1 MTMRKLRWAAVALT
15 VAMLTAACGGDSD
28 EAAEDGVIKIAAIYP
43 TTGPASVW
51 GTTSV
56 AALEAMIDEANEGGG
71 ITVAGEEYELQ
82 LDVFDDEQNPE
93 VAQSVAREALDDGY
107 HFIMGPFGSGTATAT
122 QSLMAQSDAYWQL
135 MVATVEGPTK
145 NENVFRSG
153 AQVSV
158 YTQSTLDW
166 LERNPEIKRVAM
178 ITDQMHTGLVSEEEA
193 LVEGIEALGREVV
206 LQQSHQL
213 GDTDFRAPITEMLS
227 KDVDLYMTRAY
238 PAETV
243 LITEQVRELGGDMLI
258 QWNGGLTNAEVDE
271 LIGDEQVMKN
281 VTQAGPLGSLD
292 SFLAAGNPRAE
303 EVAEMVGD
311 DAGAFTVNAHDGMTI
326 FFKGLENADEVS
338 VEALIDA
345 LTELPASELEGETLA
360 TYAPQE
366 GGRLFQDREVSVEG
380 AVTIWEKGTGWV
392 LAD

>member
-1 MTMRKLRWAAVALT
+1 MRKLRWAAAAL
-15 VAMLTAACGGDSD
+15 ALGMLTAACGGGGD
-28 EAAEDGVIKIAAIYP
+28 EVAEDGVIKIAAIYP
-43 TTGPASVW
+43 MTGPASVW
-51 GTTSV
+51 GTTTV
-56 AALEAMIDEANEGGG
+56 AAMQQMAEDVNAEGGV
-71 ITVAGEEYELQ
+71 TVDGEDYTIQ
-82 LDVFDDEQNPE
+82 IDVFDDEQNPE

-145 NENVFRSG
+145 NPNVFRSG
-153 AQVSV
+153 ARVSV

-166 LERNPEIKRVAM
+166 LERHPEIKRIAM
-178 ITDQMHTGLVSEEEA
+178 ITDQMHTGLVSEEDA
-193 LVEGIEALGREVV
+193 LVAGIEALGREVV

-243 LITEQVRELGGDMLI
+243 LITQQVRELGGEMLI

-271 LIGDEQVMKN
+271 LIGDETVMEN

-292 SFLAAGNPRAE
+292 SFIAAENPIALAFAE
-303 EVAEMVGD
+303 KVGD
-311 DAGAFTVNAHDGMTI
+311 KAGSFTVNAHDGMVI
-326 FFKGLENADEVS
+326 FFQGLEKADELSVDGLIKALNELQVS
-338 VEALIDA
+338 DI
-345 LTELPASELEGETLA
+345 EGKTLA
-360 TYAPQE
+360 TYAPHE
-366 GGRLFQDREVSVEG
+366 GGLVYQDREVNIEG